1 MESHRQTT
9 PARQTLLVT
18 SDMSKRSIGLGSN
31 RSRKRIAMGISSVV
45 LLVGISIGREAP
57 EKPPSSNPPAT
68 SMSTKQE
75 MLYGRRVA
83 ATPRAAATANSNWT
97 VYHNNVGGSGA
108 APAGLKLS
116 SLRRAWTSPTLD
128 GNLYGEPLVWNK
140 RVYVAT
146 ENDTVYALSISNGHI
161 AWRRHL
167 AIPVPSGDLP
177 CGNIGPTVGITST
190 PIIDR
195 ARNEIFVVADQ
206 LAGGRPRH
214 ELYGLN
220 TANGDLKLKQHV
232 DPPGANTAA
241 ILQRTSLTLDGDDVV
256 FGFGGNYGDCSS
268 YHGWVESAPVTGG
281 EAHYFEVDARAG
293 DSQGAIWMG
302 GAAPVLNAK
311 GDVWVAAGNGS
322 VRSPGRYDGSD
333 SVLELSPSLKL
344 LQFFAPSDWYND
356 NANDRDLGS
365 SVPAVLPNG
374 LVVQAGKSQT
384 VYLLRASRLGGIGGQ
399 VDEKTNICGNDV
411 DGGVA
416 FSGSTAYLPCEN
428 GVMAVATNAK
438 TLRLRVL
445 WQTSTGA
452 GGPPILA
459 GGLVWIISNGNL
471 FALSPRTGHAVER
484 FSIGSAATDFP
495 TPSFGDGHL
504 LAISNDHVYSF
515 VER

>member
-1 MESHRQTT
+1 M
-9 PARQTLLVT
+9 
-18 SDMSKRSIGLGSN
+18 
-31 RSRKRIAMGISSVV
+31 V
-45 LLVGISIGREAP
+45 LLVGISTGAGAGR
-57 EKPPSSNPPAT
+57 SSSANQAATQTSAKQKVLDTRSVAT
-68 SMSTKQE
+68 S
-75 MLYGRRVA
+75 
-83 ATPRAAATANSNWT
+83 PRPAAASDSNWT
-97 VYHNNVGGSGA
+97 VYHGNLGGSGA

-116 SLRRAWTSPTLD
+116 SVKRAWTSPTLD
-128 GNLYGEPLVWNK
+128 GNLYGEPLVWDK
-140 RVYVAT
+140 RVYIAT
-146 ENDTVYALSISNGHI
+146 ENDTVYALSISSGHI
-161 AWRRHL
+161 AWHRHL
-167 AIPVPSGDLP
+167 ATPVPSGDLP

-190 PIIDR
+190 PVIDT
-195 ARNEIFVVADQ
+195 ARKEIFVVADE
-206 LAGGRPRH
+206 LVSGRPRH
-214 ELYGLN
+214 ELYGLS
-220 TANGDLKLKQHV
+220 AGDGAVKFKQHV
-232 DPPGANTAA
+232 DPPGAYTPA
-241 ILQRTSLTLDGDDVV
+241 ILQRASLTLDGEKVV

-268 YHGWVESAPVTGG
+268 YHGWVESVPVTGG
-281 EAHYFEVDARAG
+281 KAHYFEVDAHGG

-302 GAAPVLNAK
+302 GGAPVLNRK

-322 VRSPGRYDGSD
+322 VRSPGRYDDSD

-416 FSGSTAYLPCEN
+416 FSGGTAYLPCES
-428 GVMAVATNAK
+428 GVMAVATNTK
-438 TLRLRVL
+438 TLKLRVL

-459 GGLVWIISNGNL
+459 GGLVWTISGGNL
-471 FALSPRTGHAVER
+471 YALSQRSGHPVEQ
-484 FSIGSAATDFP
+484 FSIGGAATDFP

-504 LAISNDHVYSF
+504 LAISSDQVYSF